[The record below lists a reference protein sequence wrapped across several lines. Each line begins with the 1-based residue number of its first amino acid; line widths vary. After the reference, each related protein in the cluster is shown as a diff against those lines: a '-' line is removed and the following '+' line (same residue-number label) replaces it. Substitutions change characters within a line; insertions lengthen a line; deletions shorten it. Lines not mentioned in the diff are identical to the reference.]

1 MLMLLGAAAVVASFL
16 LLYSLHETTA
26 ALHETTA
33 ALHRLQT
40 VMFKDQEVVHNDDI
54 SLCKILAPIP
64 DNLSWIPVPL
74 DERGDFSLGR
84 PNHCQGPTGMGVDLK
99 RCCVGQCRHPRH
111 FIRRDSPAFEGLF
124 VKPDMEGLVSMD
136 TMLEYLHYFVQQK
149 NLERG
154 NNNTDNIHSNEQPPI
169 IDTCVLWFIGDSLS
183 QDQADAAVCKLINLG
198 YEIPKPQACSIDEHR
213 GQYGLRGTCEFTS
226 QTSQYCPKVRVR
238 YDWHDAKFHPLNRID
253 EAGPVIVNW
262 GVWSN
267 SPEKQFEW
275 MEGFFRTLY
284 NDFSKFSRPDRY
296 AFMWR
301 EHEPQHFITKDGTY
315 GGAVTKECGDAGV
328 YKNYRNE
335 AAIDFLQRNN
345 IQIPV
350 IKSFN
355 ALRPLHGFHTPGSG
369 DCTHYCFSPWRF
381 DLTWH
386 GVAQGLLQNEAVVRY
401 RCQR

>member
-26 ALHETTA
+26 APYI
-33 ALHRLQT
+33 HRLQT
-40 VMFKDQEVVHNDDI
+40 VMFKHQEVVHNNDD

-64 DNLSWIPVPL
+64 DNLLWIPVPF

-99 RCCVGQCRHPRH
+99 RCCVGQCRHPH
-111 FIRRDSPAFEGLF
+111 EFIRRDNPAFEGLF

-149 NLERG
+149 NLERD
-154 NNNTDNIHSNEQPPI
+154 NNNTDSIYSNGQPTI

-198 YEIPKPQACSIDEHR
+198 YEIPEPQACSIDEHR

-226 QTSQYCPKVRVR
+226 QTSQYCPKIRVR

-253 EAGPVIVNW
+253 EAGPVIYNW

-267 SPEKQFEW
+267 SPEKQLEW

-284 NDFSKFSRPDRY
+284 NDFSNFPRPDRY

-301 EHEPQHFITKDGTY
+301 EHEPQHFTTKDGTY

-328 YKNYRNE
+328 YNNYRNE
-335 AAIDFLQRNN
+335 ATIDFLQRNN

-350 IKSFN
+350 IKSFK
-355 ALRPLHGFHTPGSG
+355 ALRPLHGFHAPGSG